1 VKLKTRLEGQNL
13 NTIHQCSV
21 TSGRYRKTKEIL
33 WKANLPLKAEEEI
46 T

>member
-21 TSGRYRKTKEIL
+21 TSGRYRKAKEIL